1 MIYVIYVACLKTTT
15 KMYKLVSGEK
25 GTTTT
30 TTIKDNEKYKAINK
44 YVQKCK
50 TKSCF

>member
-30 TTIKDNEKYKAINK
+30 TIKDNEKYKAINK